1 MFRVISNV
9 KGKVKEKKKE
19 LEKRK
24 QLEKS
29 AEEKVRRKEL
39 EPLMKKYGL
48 SYEEAKIY
56 ANKLEKERK
65 KKERRKKIK
74 DTVKSAAKGLHEYG
88 SKQRSV
94 LENDRSHTLTPRRD
108 PFDFSDLGFMKTKK
122 RDPFDVSDLE
132 KNAKEIE
139 KMLRL

>member
-1 MFRVISNV
+1 MFKVIGKV

-19 LEKRK
+19 IERKK

-56 ANKLEKERK
+56 ASKLEKERK
-65 KKERRKKIK
+65 KKERRKRIK
-74 DTVKSAAKGLHEYG
+74 DTVKSAAKSLHEYG

-94 LENDRSHTLTPRRD
+94 LENDRSHTLTPRR
-108 PFDFSDLGFMKTKK
+108 FDFSDLGFTGKTKK
-122 RDPFDVSDLE
+122 RDPFDMSDLE
-132 KNAKEIE
+132 RNAKEIE

>member
-1 MFRVISNV
+1 MFSKLV
-9 KGKVKEKKKE
+9 GKVKEKKKE
-19 LEKRK
+19 VERKK

-48 SYEEAKIY
+48 SYEEARIY
-56 ANKLEKERK
+56 ASKIERERK
-65 KKERRKKIK
+65 KIERRKKIK
-74 DTVKSAAKGLHEYG
+74 DTIK
-88 SKQRSV
+88 RTIF
-94 LENDRSHTLTPRRD
+94 ENDRSHTLTPRRD
-108 PFDFSDLGFMKTKK
+108 PFDFSDLTGVTGIKK
-122 RDPFDVSDLE
+122 KFDLSDLE